1 MAKARSIPT
10 RLLRLLE
17 NTADPV
23 YVLDADR
30 AILFCNQ
37 ACANWIGVEAASL
50 VGRRVDYVT
59 GDEMHG
65 VPGAAAGLCP
75 PPDVFAGRARSGHVS
90 SMSSG
95 GRLLYRKA
103 RFMPLADEDGNTL
116 AVFAYLEH
124 TDLHA
129 SDLQSNSSPSST
141 TDYLHAVIRQ
151 FRAEH
156 GSRHGLVELLGETPS
171 IKQVR
176 ARVQLAAGSRASVL
190 ITGPIGSGQAAV
202 ARAIHD
208 RATREGGRFVPLD
221 CELLTEEILK
231 DALADLRSGD
241 NPAALTTLLLQDID
255 KLPAELQSDVLK
267 LVRTSPGPRIIG
279 TSSCLLTDWAK
290 MLPNH
295 GELAWV
301 IGTLVIELPPL
312 QSRRADLPVLAHAL
326 MEQCNSAGS
335 KQLSGLAEETLEQ
348 LAWHNWDGDV
358 QELREVIKEAYQKA
372 HGSKIDPEDLP
383 SRLAMEREAAAAPQL
398 PADVPMD
405 LEAFL
410 REVQIELVTR
420 ALERA
425 AGNRTQ
431 AARLLGMSR
440 MKFYRRLE
448 QLGLS
453 ESLSGNAESESEE
466 DE

>member
-17 NTADPV
+17 KTADPV

-30 AILFCNQ
+30 SILFCNQ
-37 ACANWIGVEAASL
+37 SCADWIGVEAASL
-50 VGRRVDYVT
+50 LGRRLDYVA
-59 GDEMHG
+59 GDETHG

-90 SMSSG
+90 CMSPQ

-103 RFMPLADEDGNTL
+103 RFMPLADAEGKPL

-129 SDLQSNSSPSST
+129 SDLQANTHSPSAS
-141 TDYLHAVIRQ
+141 DYLHAIIRQ
-151 FRAEH
+151 YRADH
-156 GSRHGLVELLGETPS
+156 GSQHGLVELLGETPTV
-171 IKQVR
+171 KQAR

-190 ITGPIGSGQAAV
+190 ITGPVGAGQASV
-202 ARAIHD
+202 ARAIHE
-208 RATREGGRFVPLD
+208 RATREGGRLIPLD
-221 CELLTEEILK
+221 CALLTPELLGT
-231 DALADLRSGD
+231 ALADLRNGTQPST
-241 NPAALTTLLLQDID
+241 ATTVLLNEID
-255 KLPAELQSDVLK
+255 ALPAELQPAVLK
-267 LVRTSPGPRIIG
+267 LVRTTPGPRVLG
-279 TSSCLLTDWAK
+279 TANRPLAAWAAS
-290 MLPNH
+290 LPNQ
-295 GELAWV
+295 GELAWAV
-301 IGTLVIELPPL
+301 GTLVIELPPL
-312 QSRRADLPVLAHAL
+312 SSRLTDLPLLSQAL
-326 MEQCNSAGS
+326 VEQGNRAGA
-335 KQLSGLAEETLEQ
+335 KQLSGISPEALEQ
-348 LAWHNWDGDV
+348 LSWHAWAGDL
-358 QELREVIKEAYQKA
+358 QELREVIQHAYDRAKGGQIEA
-372 HGSKIDPEDLP
+372 EDLTP
-383 SRLAMEREAAAAPQL
+383 RLALEREAAAAPRL
-398 PADVPMD
+398 AEDVPID

-410 REVQIELVTR
+410 KEVQIELVRR

-453 ESLSGNAESESEE
+453 DSLSGESEPEAAEE
-466 DE
+466 